1 MTLLGVIVFF
11 AISSKSSRILK
22 LAAIIAL
29 GLICLAVFICGI
41 ILIIGPK
48 ETEPVFYNPYTPG
61 TQSQQGGSGVRIMD
75 IIILAIIFIAL
86 GLVIAKAA
94 KDQKKLNAAK
104 VKPAPA
110 RSPSFKE
117 TNELDDLEHQGAPEK
132 AEDDD
137 DGFSLDI

>member
-1 MTLLGVIVFF
+1 MTLLGVIVFY

-48 ETEPVFYNPYTPG
+48 ETEPVYYNPYSPG
-61 TQSQQGGSGVRIMD
+61 TQSQQGESGIRIGE
-75 IIILAIIFIAL
+75 IIFLAIIFIAI
-86 GLVIAKAA
+86 GLIIAKASR
-94 KDQKKLNAAK
+94 DQRKLSAAK
-104 VKPAPA
+104 AKMAPT

-117 TNELDDLEHQGAPEK
+117 ANELDDLEHQGAPEK
-132 AEDDD
+132 ADDDD
-137 DGFSLDI
+137 DGFNLDI